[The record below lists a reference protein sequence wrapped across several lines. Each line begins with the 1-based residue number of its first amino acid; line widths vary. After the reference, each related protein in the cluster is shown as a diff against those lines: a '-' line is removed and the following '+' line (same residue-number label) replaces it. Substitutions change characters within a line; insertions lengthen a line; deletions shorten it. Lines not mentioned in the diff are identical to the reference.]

1 MKQGRRELNKI
12 QCRDRILRMSRRL
25 FTSKGYE
32 NTTIEDVA
40 AAAEISKATL
50 YNYFSSKEHLLLGIA
65 DAALEEIRQLIREDL
80 RYEPDSLAKLRRV
93 METLVADSARYV
105 TLTRRIFYLNVSP
118 DNALHGPRAELL
130 EILGQLVREGQ
141 EQGRLRRDLAAEE
154 LVEVFLGVYLL
165 TQFGWEGLERCTEE
179 ECRRKVDRVLDQ
191 VLTGLA
197 ES

>member
-1 MKQGRRELNKI
+1 
-12 QCRDRILRMSRRL
+12 MSRRL

-40 AAAEISKATL
+40 DAAEISKATL

-65 DAALEEIRQLIREDL
+65 EAALEEIRQLIREDL
-80 RYEPDSLAKLRRV
+80 RCEPDSLEKLRRV

-141 EQGRLRRDLAAEE
+141 EQGRLRRDLPEEE

-165 TQFGWEGLERCTEE
+165 TQFGWEGLEHCTEA
-179 ECRRKVDRVLDQ
+179 ECRRKVDRVLEQ

-197 ES
+197 EQ

>member
-1 MKQGRRELNKI
+1 
-12 QCRDRILRMSRRL
+12 MSRRL

-40 AAAEISKATL
+40 EAAEISKATL

-65 DAALEEIRQLIREDL
+65 EAALEEIRQLIREDL
-80 RYEPDSLAKLRRV
+80 RYEPDSLERLRRV

-118 DNALHGPRAELL
+118 DNALHGPRTELL

-141 EQGRLRRDLAAEE
+141 EQGRLRRDLAEEE

-165 TQFGWEGLERCTEE
+165 TQFGWEGLERFTEE

-197 ES
+197 GS